1 MKKFGIIYLEKVKF
15 CIIHDLVIYPREI
28 LAYLHRMTSMS
39 VYNDNIPNSQK
50 FEALLKF
57 IIYLFLPKAL
67 LNTSAVF
74 INK

>member
-1 MKKFGIIYLEKVKF
+1 MKKFGIIYLEKVKS
-15 CIIHDLVIYPREI
+15 CIIYDLVIYPREI
-28 LAYLHRMTSMS
+28 LAHLRRMTSMS

-57 IIYLFLPKAL
+57 IIYLFLPKTL

-74 INK
+74 INI